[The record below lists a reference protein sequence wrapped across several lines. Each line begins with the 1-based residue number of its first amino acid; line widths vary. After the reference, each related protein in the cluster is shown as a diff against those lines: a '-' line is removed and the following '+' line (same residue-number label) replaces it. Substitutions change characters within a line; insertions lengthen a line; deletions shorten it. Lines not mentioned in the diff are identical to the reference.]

1 MSLDI
6 LVARL
11 TGQALLHEKL
21 LAEDPGALAKR
32 PAPEKWCALENLAH
46 VARHHEVMLD
56 RLRQMAASTEL
67 QAFAAYVPEQDP
79 VWPSWQSLSPADVG
93 LRLRALRQ
101 ELVAFVEGN
110 AERLAAMRGSHP
122 AFGPLPGEGWLELF
136 LVHEAHHQ
144 YLALRALGL
153 AKR

>member
-6 LVARL
+6 FVARL
-11 TGQALLHEKL
+11 AGQALLHEKL
-21 LAEDPGALAKR
+21 LADDPAALAKR

-56 RLRQMAASTEL
+56 RLRQMAASD
-67 QAFAAYVPEQDP
+67 QALAFPAYVPEQDP
-79 VWPSWQSLSPADVG
+79 AWPSWQSLPVAEVS

-101 ELVAFVEGN
+101 ELVAFVEGH
-110 AERLAAMRGSHP
+110 AERLSAMRGSHP

>member
-21 LAEDPGALAKR
+21 LAEDAAQLGRR
-32 PAPEKWCALENLAH
+32 PAPEKWSAVENLAH

-56 RLRQMAASTEL
+56 RLRQMAATSGEI
-67 QAFAAYVPEQDP
+67 AFPAYVPEQDP
-79 VWPSWQSLSPADVG
+79 AWPAWQQLPAAEVRE
-93 LRLRALRQ
+93 RLRALRQ
-101 ELVAFVEGN
+101 ELVAFVEGQ
-110 AERLAAMRGSHP
+110 AERLSAMRGSHP